1 MENTVTYIFLN
12 GMAWNGEYAVLMF
25 TDLQAKND
33 VVVQENI
40 NKA

>member
-1 MENTVTYIFLN
+1 
-12 GMAWNGEYAVLMF
+12 MAWNGEYAVLMF

-33 VVVQENI
+33 VVQENI